1 MFLHKIVGIWA
12 VSGGERA
19 EMIGYLYG
27 RENRQAR
34 FRDVSEGTRRHLSYS
49 QLCEVEL
56 VSPN

>member
-34 FRDVSEGTRRHLSYS
+34 FREMCQKAREDI
-49 QLCEVEL
+49 
-56 VSPN
+56 